1 MTNIQIVPIS
11 GYEDQIRELFW
22 QTLTI
27 GNPLSF
33 DLTCSKQY
41 EALGLNWY
49 LTSGSRDGVVAL
61 VDEKVAG
68 YCLVC
73 LDGVSFRRAQR
84 SQLFKLAGC
93 VLIALV
99 TGRINSKSRLFY
111 WHRFRD
117 SLTIMRTRK
126 VLPANID
133 MHVHLNVVSG
143 YNDGSISLRL
153 RAHADNVCISSGSS
167 AYFGEMNSIGKR
179 RTVGLRRVGGEIIDQ
194 SSNRTFSW
202 LTGQDIHR
210 LTMVRYPVQQ
220 ATEAVVETVLTT
232 AAGKVLQAA

>member
-11 GYEDQIRELFW
+11 GYENQIRELFW

-49 LTSGSRDGVVAL
+49 LTNGSRDGVVAL

-84 SQLFKLAGC
+84 SQLFKLAGH
-93 VLIALV
+93 VLIAFS
-99 TGRINSKSRLFY
+99 TGRINSKSRRFY

-117 SLTIMRTRK
+117 SLTILRTRK

-210 LTMVRYPVQQ
+210 LTMVRYPVRQVLES
-220 ATEAVVETVLTT
+220 ATDSVLEP
-232 AAGKVLQAA
+232 VLQAA

>member
-11 GYEDQIRELFW
+11 GYEDQIRKLFW

-33 DLTCSKQY
+33 DLTCAKQY

-49 LTSGSRDGVVAL
+49 LTKGSHDGVVAL

-84 SQLFKLAGC
+84 SQLFKLAGY
-93 VLIALV
+93 VLIAFA

-111 WHRFRD
+111 WHRLRD

-143 YNDGSISLRL
+143 YNDGSVSLRL
-153 RAHADNVCISSGSS
+153 RAHADNVCINSGAA

-179 RTVGLRRVGGEIIDQ
+179 RTLGLRRVGGEIIDQ
-194 SSNRTFSW
+194 STNRTFSW

-210 LTMVRYPVQQ
+210 LTMVRYPVKPII
-220 ATEAVVETVLTT
+220 EPVVEP
-232 AAGKVLQAA
+232 VLQAA

>member
-1 MTNIQIVPIS
+1 MTIIQIVPIS

-27 GNPLSF
+27 GDPLSF

-210 LTMVRYPVQQ
+210 LTMVRYPVRQVLES
-220 ATEAVVETVLTT
+220 ATDSVLEP
-232 AAGKVLQAA
+232 VLQAA

>member
-11 GYEDQIRELFW
+11 GYENQIRELFW
-22 QTLTI
+22 LTLSI

-49 LTSGSRDGVVAL
+49 LTNGSRDGVVAL

-84 SQLFKLAGC
+84 SQLFKLAGH
-93 VLIALV
+93 VLIAFA
-99 TGRINSKSRLFY
+99 TGRINSKSRRFY

-153 RAHADNVCISSGSS
+153 RAHADNVCISSGST
-167 AYFGEMNSIGKR
+167 AYFGEINSIGKR

-210 LTMVRYPVQQ
+210 LTMVRYPVIQ
-220 ATEAVVETVLTT
+220 AAE
-232 AAGKVLQAA
+232 KVLQAA

>member
-11 GYEDQIRELFW
+11 GYENQIRELFW

-49 LTSGSRDGVVAL
+49 LTNGSRDGVVAL

-84 SQLFKLAGC
+84 SQLFKLAGH
-93 VLIALV
+93 VLIAFV
-99 TGRINSKSRLFY
+99 TGRINSKSRRFY

-117 SLTIMRTRK
+117 SLTILRTRK

-167 AYFGEMNSIGKR
+167 AYFGEMNSIGNR

-210 LTMVRYPVQQ
+210 LTMVRYPVRQVLES
-220 ATEAVVETVLTT
+220 ATDSVLEP
-232 AAGKVLQAA
+232 VLQAA